1 MLNSSTTSW
10 EADAAPSALAL
21 YLPDTWETMTNR
33 LGLPLQLRKWARVVP
48 GQSNI
53 YIMLNYL

>member
-53 YIMLNYL
+53 YLLC

>member
-10 EADAAPSALAL
+10 GAIAAPSALAL

-33 LGLPLQLRKWARVVP
+33 LGLTLYYENGCMRHRD
-48 GQSNI
+48 GI
-53 YIMLNYL
+53 I